1 MVQFVLALLAQLT
14 LFADILIVV
23 SLLLILSYLMKPKN
37 NNLLKVKKWVSDN
50 NISLALVVATIAT
63 AGSLFFSEVAGF
75 PPCKLCWYQRIFMYP
90 LPILL
95 GISLF
100 TDDKTVRKYVLP
112 LALIGFSIAV
122 YHYALQ
128 MYPTIL
134 PCSDEVASCAAKQFA
149 YFGYITIPMMSASAF
164 FLIIILQFVTFLP
177 FKKQVEGKY

>member
-1 MVQFVLALLAQLT
+1 MVQIVLAALAQLT
-14 LFADILIVV
+14 LLADILIAI
-23 SLLLILSYLMKPKN
+23 SLLLIFFYLMKPKN
-37 NNLLKVKKWVSDN
+37 SNLLKVKKWVLSN
-50 NISLALVVATIAT
+50 SISLALIVATIAT

-75 PPCKLCWYQRIFMYP
+75 APCKLCWYQRIFMYP

-100 TDDKTVRKYVLP
+100 TEGQTVRKYVLP

-128 MYPTIL
+128 MFPTIL

-164 FLIIILQFVTFLP
+164 FIIILLQLVTYIP
-177 FKKQVEGKY
+177 FKKRRG